1 METNCCNPQ
10 CFQGKNYKAKLST
23 SLILKKIKSTKIIL
37 KKIITKKK
45 QEEKTTMQRNTVAIY
60 SVS

>member
-37 KKIITKKK
+37 KKIITKKNKRKK
-45 QEEKTTMQRNTVAIY
+45 QPCRETL
-60 SVS
+60 